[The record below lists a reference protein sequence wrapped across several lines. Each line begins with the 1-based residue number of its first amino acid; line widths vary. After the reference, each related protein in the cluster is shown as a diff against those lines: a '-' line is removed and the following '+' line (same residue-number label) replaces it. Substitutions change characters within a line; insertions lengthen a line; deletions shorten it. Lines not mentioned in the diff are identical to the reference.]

1 VFCVSSRCQDGCD
14 DDSEEDQEEER
25 KVAALHES
33 CSCDFEKMGEVLI
46 LQGALLCTSDTKLDQ
61 AGKEKETVYVMT
73 QDNSFTTPV
82 ASTEGNQTCVDKVNN
97 NAGPVSTEPS
107 TILSTPASNGLV
119 DTVNQTDQLT
129 QKNSKGDRE
138 TLPDNMSDHTSPND

>member
-1 VFCVSSRCQDGCD
+1 
-14 DDSEEDQEEER
+14 
-25 KVAALHES
+25 
-33 CSCDFEKMGEVLI
+33 
-46 LQGALLCTSDTKLDQ
+46 
-61 AGKEKETVYVMT
+61 MT

-82 ASTEGNQTCVDKVNN
+82 ANTEGNRTCVDEVNN

-119 DTVNQTDQLT
+119 DTVSQTDQLT
-129 QKNSKGDRE
+129 QEENSKGDRE